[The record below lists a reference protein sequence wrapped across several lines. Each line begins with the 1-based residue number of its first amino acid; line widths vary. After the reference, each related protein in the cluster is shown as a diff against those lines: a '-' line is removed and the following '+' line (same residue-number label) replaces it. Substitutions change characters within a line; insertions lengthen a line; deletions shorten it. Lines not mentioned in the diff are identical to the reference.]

1 MVTRKTAPAP
11 SSETLSDTSNYS
23 LRKGFWWSALRITTA
38 VVVISGAYIA
48 WVVCGTDRDDYG
60 YYQKWEKNMQMMKY
74 RGPMDREK
82 MSMSDMMNRD
92 SSGMMNSSGMM
103 MSMSMADMGKMLE
116 GKTGDA
122 LDKAFLEGM
131 IPHHQAAIDMA
142 KYLAGS
148 KHPELVKLGADII
161 AAQMKEIEEMKAWQI
176 KWGYISTGATM
187 QTGTMMHMMP
197 DGTMMQGG
205 M

>member
-1 MVTRKTAPAP
+1 MDDDMGGYRG
-11 SSETLSDTSNYS
+11 Y
-23 LRKGFWWSALRITTA
+23 G
-38 VVVISGAYIA
+38 
-48 WVVCGTDRDDYG
+48 RD
-60 YYQKWEKNMQMMKY
+60 MQMMKH
-74 RGPMDREK
+74 RGPIDREK
-82 MSMSDMMNRD
+82 MPMKDTMNMSGSHDA
-92 SSGMMNSSGMM
+92 

-131 IPHHQAAIDMA
+131 IPHHQAAVDMA

-148 KHPELVKLGADII
+148 QHPELVKLGADII
-161 AAQMKEIEEMKAWQI
+161 AAQTKEIEEMKAWQV
-176 KWGYISTGATM
+176 KWGYVSTGATT